1 MKEVLKFYADWCG
14 PCKMLSKTLENLKD
28 NDIPIKEIDIDEQTD
43 LAMQYNVRSVPTM
56 VLLEN
61 GSEIKRVIGSM
72 SLEKVKE
79 FLK

>member
-43 LAMQYNVRSVPTM
+43 LAVQYNVRSVPTM

-61 GSEIKRVIGSM
+61 GSEMKRVVGSM

>member
-28 NDIPIKEIDIDEQTD
+28 NNIPIREVDIDEQTD
-43 LAMQYNVRSVPTM
+43 LAVQYNVRSVPTM

-61 GSEIKRVIGSM
+61 GSEVKRVVGSM
-72 SLEKVKE
+72 PLEKVKE
-79 FLK
+79 FLR

>member
-28 NDIPIKEIDIDEQTD
+28 NNIPIKEIDIDEQTD
-43 LAMQYNVRSVPTM
+43 LAVQYNVRSVPTM

-61 GSEIKRVIGSM
+61 GSEIKRVVGSM
-72 SLEKVKE
+72 SLDKVKE

>member
-43 LAMQYNVRSVPTM
+43 LAVQYNVRSVHTM

-61 GSEIKRVIGSM
+61 GSEVKRAVGSM

>member
-28 NDIPIKEIDIDEQTD
+28 NDIPIREVDIDEQTD
-43 LAMQYNVRSVPTM
+43 LAVQYNVRSVPTM

-61 GSEIKRVIGSM
+61 GSEVKRVVGSM
-72 SLEKVKE
+72 SLEKIKE
-79 FLK
+79 FLR

>member
-28 NDIPIKEIDIDEQTD
+28 NNIPIREVDIDEQTD
-43 LAMQYNVRSVPTM
+43 LAVQYNVRSVPTM

-61 GSEIKRVIGSM
+61 GSEVKRAVGSM
-72 SLEKVKE
+72 SLDKVKE

>member
-43 LAMQYNVRSVPTM
+43 LAVQYNVRSVPTM

-61 GSEIKRVIGSM
+61 GSEIKRVVGSM
-72 SLEKVKE
+72 SLDKVKE

>member
-43 LAMQYNVRSVPTM
+43 LAVQYNVRSVPTM

-61 GSEIKRVIGSM
+61 GSEVKRVVGSM